1 MVSIIEKLQRD
12 AEDPNVEVST
22 LLRQVKIAAVKLGV
36 GSVEDWVEHELNGY
50 STGASIPEYRRMT
63 GRPMVQNPYRGW
75 MPIGGEIADISR
87 RPNGQS
93 VAVLE
98 SLIKRHQKGSRLHWP
113 YPDEISSAINKM
125 NGTTGW
131 NCGLEIDQ
139 SQVIGILDRVRNL
152 VLDWAL
158 NLEKAG
164 ILGTDVG
171 FDEEEKR
178 KARSS
183 ITTITIGSIGSLVGN
198 LGGGTVTGG
207 IVASFDG
214 QAAKALIDQIKPRI
228 DEISAAGADRSRLE
242 DRITAVERELE
253 NSSPDQGVLRGL
265 MTDLRNVLVGA
276 AGNLAAMGAIAAINQ
291 ILGTGVPM

>member
-12 AEDPNVEVST
+12 AEDQNVEVST

-36 GSVEDWVEHELNGY
+36 GSVEGWVEHELNGY
-50 STGASIPEYRRMT
+50 PTGAAIPDYRRMT
-63 GRPMVQNPYRGW
+63 GRPMVQNPYLGW
-75 MPIGGEIADISR
+75 LPIGGEIADISR

-98 SLIKRHQKGSRLHWP
+98 SLIKGHQKGGRLHWP
-113 YPDEISSAINKM
+113 YPDEISGAINKM

-131 NCGLEIDQ
+131 ACGLEIDQ

-164 ILGTDVG
+164 ILGSEIG
-171 FDEEEKR
+171 FDEEEIR
-178 KARSS
+178 KARSAM
-183 ITTITIGSIGSLVGN
+183 TITIGSIGSLVGN
-198 LGGGTVTGG
+198 LGGGTVAGG
-207 IVASFDG
+207 IVASFDSK
-214 QAAKALIDQIKPRI
+214 AAKALVDQIKTCI
-228 DEISAAGADRSRLE
+228 DEISAAGADRARLE
-242 DRITAVERELE
+242 DRIAAVERELQ
-253 NSSPDQGVLRGL
+253 NSSSNQGVLRGL
-265 MTDLRNVLVGA
+265 MTDLRNVLIGA

-291 ILGTGVPM
+291 MLGTGVPM